1 MRYILTIIFLTCV
14 NTVYSDLLPWHIEKM
29 QRANNNIIKWG
40 NNCLNGDWGKS
51 HLTDDDKKNLAT
63 NIQNAK
69 EYNKQIE
76 NINSNISELKG
87 QLHDDKKYLV
97 EIKELKKEYNI
108 NFEKIKSILTSNIP
122 DHEAEKLDVRNQE
135 LSRMIKKV
143 KIKSDSLKIKNK
155 PINIKINDMQNE
167 LNLVEENVAKNS
179 RIGYQLIEASR
190 FGYPDITAEQEQER
204 FKEHFEKYRQKGRTG
219 AQYVIPCRFK
229 NCSQDAVAE
238 ANYNCPNG
246 WFKTPSSGEYER
258 TRGEMVIECK

>member
-1 MRYILTIIFLTCV
+1 MRYILTIIFFTCV
-14 NTVYSDLLPWHIEKM
+14 NTVYSDLLPWHIEDM
-29 QRANNNIIKWG
+29 QRANNNIIEWG

-87 QLHDDKKYLV
+87 QLHDDKKYLA
-97 EIKELKKEYNI
+97 EIKELK
-108 NFEKIKSILTSNIP
+108 
-122 DHEAEKLDVRNQE
+122 
-135 LSRMIKKV
+135 
-143 KIKSDSLKIKNK
+143 
-155 PINIKINDMQNE
+155 NE
-167 LNLVEENVAKNS
+167 LKLVEENVAKNS

-204 FKEHFEKYRQKGRTG
+204 FKEHFEKYRQKGRSG

>member
-1 MRYILTIIFLTCV
+1 
-14 NTVYSDLLPWHIEKM
+14 M
-29 QRANNNIIKWG
+29 QRANNNIIEWG

-87 QLHDDKKYLV
+87 QLHDDKKYLA
-97 EIKELKKEYNI
+97 EIKELK
-108 NFEKIKSILTSNIP
+108 
-122 DHEAEKLDVRNQE
+122 
-135 LSRMIKKV
+135 
-143 KIKSDSLKIKNK
+143 
-155 PINIKINDMQNE
+155 NE
-167 LNLVEENVAKNS
+167 LKLVEENVAKNS

-204 FKEHFEKYRQKGRTG
+204 FKEHFEKYRQKGRSG